1 VVFEH
6 AFIMNE
12 MRGGQNIILEPEV
25 AGWSIEF
32 GWQWPTGVTY
42 TAFFSSVQKYQH

>member
-1 VVFEH
+1 MLIIGQNPYLHYGYVVFEH

-25 AGWSIEF
+25 AG
-32 GWQWPTGVTY
+32 
-42 TAFFSSVQKYQH
+42 